1 MTLYEIDALESGE
14 CRWIGRH
21 DVHVYCQHPFVET
34 MMPTGRSGW
43 TRPAGTARYCVVCPE
58 AGLEYGDWLPLEQAA
73 AIVDS
78 LVAGGVEK
86 LFPAA

>member
-1 MTLYEIDALESGE
+1 MTIYEIDSLESGE
-14 CRWIGRH
+14 CRAIR
-21 DVHVYCQHPFVET
+21 HPFVET
-34 MMPTGRSGW
+34 MMPTGRMGW
-43 TRPAGTARYCVVCPE
+43 TRPA
-58 AGLEYGDWLPLEQAA
+58 GDWLPLEQAA

>member
-1 MTLYEIDALESGE
+1 MTIYEIDSLESGE
-14 CRWIGRH
+14 CRWVGRR
-21 DVHVYCQHPFVET
+21 DIHVYCQHPFVET
-34 MMPTGRSGW
+34 MMQTGRVGW

-58 AGLEYGDWLPLEQAA
+58 AGLEYGDWLTLEQAA

>member
-1 MTLYEIDALESGE
+1 MTIYEIDSLESGE
-14 CRWIGRH
+14 CRAI
-21 DVHVYCQHPFVET
+21 QHPFVET
-34 MMPTGRSGW
+34 MMPTGRMGW
-43 TRPAGTARYCVVCPE
+43 TRPAGTARYCVACPE